1 MHDLGVLPDGVITQ
15 ATAISGDGTV
25 VAGVGAD
32 ALNKHWLFY
41 WSAEEGMVKI
51 AKFSGMAGAH
61 ALSADG
67 SVLVGTLRI
76 DGYQRAFRWDAAS
89 GVVDLGT
96 LGGTAGRAWGVSSDG
111 NVIVGDST
119 NASSVRR
126 AFRWTAE
133 DGMHDLGG
141 LTATGMSIAY
151 AISGNGAVIVGT
163 SASTSSGN
171 RAVLWE
177 NGSILDLGSLDGSA
191 GSGALGVNADGTVVV
206 GASGIY
212 AFRWTAAGG
221 MVDLGNLGG
230 DFSAAQG
237 VSADGS
243 VVVGSASVAD
253 GTERAFRWTEGTGMT
268 SLGLLNG
275 GTFSQA
281 LGVSDDGTV
290 IVGTADTPDGERAF
304 IWKEFVLQDLGHVQE
319 SVISSADTSAQL
331 LNSQVRR
338 TRGLTQK
345 QCIPAPGRDYCLSLG
360 GGLSVGEGD
369 ESSRQSNGI
378 AGAGVH
384 LTPHTSVGVSLG
396 VAHASWRAN
405 QARQENEL
413 GFGAWVAYQQS
424 PQTRTGWNGA
434 FSVAT
439 SGGDSQFKRGERAE
453 DVEQASTQV
462 GIRSNAQRLALGYG
476 VQVER
481 TLLTP
486 EVAITHVH
494 SRRQGFE
501 ERNVVLPMQVK
512 GTRSTD
518 TYATLALRGEA
529 PVSERASLH
538 WSTSLDALLG
548 ETKPGFEGRSDIPG
562 LDQFVVR
569 SSLEKR
575 SLVPAATAGYRYALS
590 ENTSLGGQA
599 QVSASTFE
607 QQRPV
612 YGLEMEYRY
621 SF

>member
-1 MHDLGVLPDGVITQ
+1 M
-15 ATAISGDGTV
+15 
-25 VAGVGAD
+25 
-32 ALNKHWLFY
+32 
-41 WSAEEGMVKI
+41 E
-51 AKFSGMAGAH
+51 
-61 ALSADG
+61 
-67 SVLVGTLRI
+67 
-76 DGYQRAFRWDAAS
+76 
-89 GVVDLGT
+89 
-96 LGGTAGRAWGVSSDG
+96 
-111 NVIVGDST
+111 
-119 NASSVRR
+119 
-126 AFRWTAE
+126 
-133 DGMHDLGG
+133 DLGG
-141 LTATGMSIAY
+141 LTATGASFAN
-151 AISGNGAVIVGT
+151 AISRNGAVIVGGALAGDGT
-163 SASTSSGN
+163 Y
-171 RAVLWE
+171 RPVIWE
-177 NGSILDLGSLDGSA
+177 NGSILELGSDGGIA
-191 GSGALGVNADGTVVV
+191 HGVNADGTMVV
-206 GASGIY
+206 GRSDET

-221 MVDLGNLGG
+221 LVNLGTLRGG
-230 DFSAAQG
+230 DSSVARA
-237 VSADGS
+237 VSDDGS
-243 VVVGSASVAD
+243 VVVGSANVAD
-253 GTERAFRWTEGTGMT
+253 LTERAFRWTEKTGMT

-275 GTFSQA
+275 GSWSEAT
-281 LGVSDDGTV
+281 GVSADGTV
-290 IVGTADTPDGERAF
+290 IVGLGDIRNFEVRGF
-304 IWKEFVLQDLGHVQE
+304 IWKGGVLQDLGHVQQ
-319 SVISSADTSAQL
+319 SVVGSADTSAQL
-331 LNSQVRR
+331 INSQVRR

-384 LTPHTSVGVSLG
+384 LTPHTSVGLSLG
-396 VAHASWRAN
+396 VGANSGQAN
-405 QARQENEL
+405 QARQDNEL
-413 GFGAWVAYQQS
+413 GFGAWVAYQQN

-439 SGGDSQFKRGERAE
+439 NGGDSQFKRGDRAD
-453 DVEQASTQV
+453 DVEQASTRV
-462 GIRSNAQRLALGYG
+462 GVRSNAQRLALGYG

-481 TLLTP
+481 ALLTP

-501 ERNVVLPMQVK
+501 ERNVVLPMNVQ

-529 PVSERASLH
+529 PVSERGSLN
-538 WSTSLDALLG
+538 WSTSLDTLLG
-548 ETKPGFEGRSDIPG
+548 ETKPGFEGQSDIPG
-562 LDQFVVR
+562 LDRFAVR